1 MMHRL
6 SFLSEVPFPNYKDLI
21 MIMAIDKPAAIRL
34 LIQEYNRLG
43 EFDFISELIILD
55 NLHVYGS
62 SIVKLFYDIAKSEE
76 NFDSLLR
83 DIQLHKIDIVQLKNQ
98 IYGKGSKKT
107 A

>member
-1 MMHRL
+1 MKRL
-6 SFLSEVPFPNYKDLI
+6 SFLAEVPFPNYKDLI

-55 NLHVYGS
+55 SIQVYGS
-62 SIVKLFYDIAKSEE
+62 SIVKLYYDIAKTEE
-76 NFDSLLR
+76 NFDSLLL
-83 DIQLHKIDIVQLKNQ
+83 DIQLHKVDIVHIKRQ
-98 IYGKGSKKT
+98 IYGKGINSKT